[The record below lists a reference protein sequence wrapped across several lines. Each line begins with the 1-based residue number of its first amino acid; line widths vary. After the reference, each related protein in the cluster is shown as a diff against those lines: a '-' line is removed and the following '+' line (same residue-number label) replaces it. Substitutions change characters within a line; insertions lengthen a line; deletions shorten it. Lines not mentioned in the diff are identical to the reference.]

1 MEAFNK
7 ISAPSQAILNSF
19 QAKKK
24 LFNPFEFPDLINY
37 LYYSHVY
44 WCASHAWSNV
54 IWDCWIIGPRARPRL
69 KVPSPLH
76 HTEFPHQRA
85 SPGPDGCC
93 RIRSKELQTF
103 HGIFRPQICF
113 FKVRNWDRDQE
124 IRRGKHTKL
133 KPEKHGMWCSP
144 RKQEMSIKTHFLWR
158 TELFFLD
165 YPAVICVI
173 VDSPPSGK
181 L

>member
-1 MEAFNK
+1 MDVGVPYQTADVQGQLYVGVVCTQSVLLPYLYGDPRLLETNHTSKKTRCFLSRPGHK
-7 ISAPSQAILNSF
+7 WRRSTRFRHHLKQCLTLF
-19 QAKKK
+19 KLRKK

-44 WCASHAWSNV
+44 WYASHAWSNV

-103 HGIFRPQICF
+103 HGIFSASNMFF
-113 FKVRNWDRDQE
+113 FKYETE
-124 IRRGKHTKL
+124 IK
-133 KPEKHGMWCSP
+133 
-144 RKQEMSIKTHFLWR
+144 IK
-158 TELFFLD
+158 
-165 YPAVICVI
+165 
-173 VDSPPSGK
+173 K
-181 L
+181 